1 MNVFRGLA
9 TILFGVAL
17 SSAPLA
23 ETLRA
28 VSPLPGYKCMVLNL
42 SEEQAKNFD
51 VHVPVRAQPAANA
64 PEVGWAAATV
74 AVRDP
79 LHVVNG
85 FTEALFPTGATVWI
99 ASNRLRPYSD
109 PHAKCVPSLMS
120 NGKPGF
126 AYPH

>member
-99 ASNRLRPYSD
+99 ASNKLRPYSD

>member
-42 SEEQAKNFD
+42 SEEQANDFN

-99 ASNRLRPYSD
+99 ASNKLRPYSD

>member
-42 SEEQAKNFD
+42 SEEQANDFN